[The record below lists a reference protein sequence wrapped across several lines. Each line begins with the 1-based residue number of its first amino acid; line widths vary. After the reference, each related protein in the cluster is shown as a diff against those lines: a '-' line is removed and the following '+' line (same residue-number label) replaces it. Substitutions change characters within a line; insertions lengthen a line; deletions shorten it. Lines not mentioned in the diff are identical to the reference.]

1 MKKFST
7 IFLIL
12 FLIISTA
19 LVKNSTKRIEEEI
32 FLKKENIRDFKKD
45 FENIKLEHEYLSSP
59 EKLLELHDL
68 YFENKL
74 FKKEIQ
80 EIKIMNLKLN
90 KLEEEEINLAS
101 EK

>member
-32 FLKKENIRDFKKD
+32 FLKKR
-45 FENIKLEHEYLSSP
+45 EY
-59 EKLLELHDL
+59 
-68 YFENKL
+68 
-74 FKKEIQ
+74 
-80 EIKIMNLKLN
+80 
-90 KLEEEEINLAS
+90 
-101 EK
+101 